1 MLGRLEPA
9 ELNPSAAQHSLAAY
23 PERHVVLY
31 VCIIDCDRD
40 TEPSDVDSVSACV
53 VVQVNAI
60 LSLSALSSC
69 KECQWSPELV
79 PLPAHRQLNSFV
91 NIINVIA
98 AFLLCV

>member
-9 ELNPSAAQHSLAAY
+9 ELNPSAAENSLAAY

-40 TEPSDVDSVSACV
+40 TEPSDVDSVTVCV

-60 LSLSALSSC
+60 LSLLVFVSC
-69 KECQWSPELV
+69 KERQWSPELV
-79 PLPAHRQLNSFV
+79 PFPAHRQLDSFI

-98 AFLLCV
+98 ACRV